1 MRTNIENA
9 LYEITDLLQNKVADY
24 LDVNRQHIDIVS
36 IDTNIVGEDCY
47 DWSED
52 PNDACEDT
60 QFETYFS
67 FMYRYRDNLKELDY
81 DEPEEMIWQH
91 IEGSDYT
98 DGFTDRVMAIEEF
111 EALFEKKK
119 NDPCSMIWYEE

>member
-24 LDVNRQHIDIVS
+24 LDVNRQHIEIVS
-36 IDTNIVGEDCY
+36 IGTNIVGEDYY

-52 PNDACEDT
+52 PNDACEGT
-60 QFETYFS
+60 QSETYFS

-91 IEGSDYT
+91 IEGSDYV
-98 DGFTDRVMAIEEF
+98 DGFTDKVMTIEEF
-111 EALFEKKK
+111 GALFDKKTT
-119 NDPCSMIWYEE
+119 DPCSIWYEK